1 MVNIGELL
9 KRPFSDKRW
18 AAKIATGGV
27 VSWVPILQFFA
38 FGYIVNL
45 IRQTLKKEESILPE
59 WTNWGKLFSDGI
71 MYFVIVLVY
80 MIIPCLIFGIGMALG
95 GINLGILSMLFR
107 AIVIFL
113 SSIVGLAATFILP
126 MAICHYVATED
137 LKSAFSWKEIQERI
151 KAAAK
156 EYGTVY
162 LITLGLWI
170 AVWICCMLLSFIF
183 IGPIIAPFLSF
194 YLGLVIMRMFAEVY
208 PQNLPDEE

>member
-9 KRPFSDKRW
+9 KRPISDKQW
-18 AAKIATGGV
+18 PAKIAIGGV
-27 VSWVPILQFFA
+27 VSIVPILQFCA

-45 IRQTLKKEESILPE
+45 IKQTLKKEEAILPE
-59 WTNWGKLFSDGI
+59 WTNWGKLFTDGI
-71 MYFVIVLVY
+71 IYFVIVLVY
-80 MIIPCLIFGIGMALG
+80 MIIPCLIFGMGMALG

-113 SSIVGLAATFILP
+113 SSIVALAATFILP

-151 KAAAK
+151 KAVAK
-156 EYGTVY
+156 EYGTAY
-162 LITLGLWI
+162 LITLGLHI

-194 YLGLVIMRMFAEVY
+194 YLGIVIMRMFAEIY
-208 PQNLPDEE
+208 PQNLPDKE

>member
-9 KRPFSDKRW
+9 KRPFSDKQW
-18 AAKIATGGV
+18 PAKIAIGGV
-27 VSWVPILQFFA
+27 VSIVPILNFFA

-45 IRQTLKKEESILPE
+45 IRQTLKKEEAILPE
-59 WTNWGKLFSDGI
+59 WTNWGKLFTDGI
-71 MYFVIVLVY
+71 MYFVIGLIY
-80 MIIPCLIFGIGMALG
+80 MIIPGLIFGIGMALG

-151 KAAAK
+151 KAVAK

-162 LITLGLWI
+162 LITLGLYV
-170 AVWICCMLLSFIF
+170 AFSICYMLLSFIF
-183 IGPIIAPFLSF
+183 IGFIIAPFLYF
-194 YLGLVIMRMFAEVY
+194 YLSLVIMRMFAEIY